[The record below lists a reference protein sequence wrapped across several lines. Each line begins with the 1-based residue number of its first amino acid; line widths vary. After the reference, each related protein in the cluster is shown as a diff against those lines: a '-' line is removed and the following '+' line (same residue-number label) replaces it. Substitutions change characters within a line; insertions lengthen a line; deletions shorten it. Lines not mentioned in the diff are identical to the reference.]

1 MSRTTLFVDVIVPLA
16 VPQKYTYRVPVE
28 LNDDVEI
35 GKRVLVQFGK
45 SKFYSAIVSKVH
57 DKAPVEYVAKY
68 IDSVIDDKPV
78 VLEKQLTLWDWMSYY
93 YMCGPGEVMNAAL
106 PSALKLSSVANIQ
119 LNPEFNFEES
129 DHSQF
134 SDKEHLII
142 EALHHNDTLSFE
154 DVSKILKIKSI
165 HKTVNDLIKKGA
177 IVVYEEVKDKYKPK
191 LLSFV
196 RLNAEYK
203 SETKLK
209 ELLDKLEAKAFKQA
223 EALLLFLHLAKTD
236 KRDPDL
242 RPSDGQDDGS
252 LRNGNAD
259 QDDSNLQ
266 KSSLIKNTIG
276 PDFSPGTEKT
286 PTDKQ
291 TEQSEGPWIAKNEIT
306 KKCDAAAIN
315 ALVKKGIFTEEKFEI
330 GRLQFATKGSKKKDL
345 TKVQA
350 AAHAEIKKSFE
361 KHSVNLLHG
370 VTGSGKTEI
379 YAKLIEETISQ
390 GKQVL
395 FLLPEIA
402 LTTQL
407 ITRMRTYFGDKVGV
421 YHSKFSEN
429 ERVEIWNNVLNNTG
443 ENTYSIVM
451 GARSALFLPYAN
463 LGLII
468 IDEEH
473 DYSYKQHDPAPR
485 YHARDA
491 AIYLSTLHSAK
502 VLLGSATPSLESYHN
517 AQTGKYGLI
526 ELNKRFTD
534 GAENV
539 MEICDIKQSV
549 ASSASATDYENL
561 AASATNSPD
570 PEALEGT
577 GTLSSSGASHVERSR
592 DIIRKSILTHPLHEA
607 IKTALKKKEQIILF
621 QNRRGFAPYTEC
633 SSCGWI
639 PHCTQCDVSLIYHK
653 HSNKLTCHYCGY
665 TIPPPNACAACG
677 HNDLRY
683 KGMGTEKIE
692 EEIEILF
699 PEAKIARMDLDTT
712 RSKYAYKQII
722 DDFEE
727 QNIDILIGT
736 QMVTKGLDFDH
747 VSVVGVLNA
756 DSLFS
761 FPDFRSHE
769 RGFQLITQVSGR
781 AGRKHKA
788 GKVFIQTL
796 QPTHPLL
803 QFVMNNDLKLFYST
817 QLSERK
823 EYHYPPFS
831 RLIELNVVS
840 KDVNLVNNMSDEL
853 AKRLKGTFGKDL
865 LGPQFP
871 LVSKIKNNYY
881 KRIILKIDKSLGP
894 QNVRHILNTEI
905 NNLHQNYR
913 DESFKVQIDV
923 DPY

>member
-1 MSRTTLFVDVIVPLA
+1 
-16 VPQKYTYRVPVE
+16 
-28 LNDDVEI
+28 
-35 GKRVLVQFGK
+35 
-45 SKFYSAIVSKVH
+45 
-57 DKAPVEYVAKY
+57 
-68 IDSVIDDKPV
+68 VIDEKPI
-78 VLEKQLTLWDWMSYY
+78 VLEKQLQLWDWISYY

-119 LNPEFNFEES
+119 LNPNFNFEES

-142 EALHHNDTLSFE
+142 DALHHNATMSFE
-154 DVSKILKIKSI
+154 DVTKILKIKSI
-165 HKTVNDLIKKGA
+165 HKIVSGLIKKGA
-177 IVVYEEVKDKYKPK
+177 IEVYEEVKDKYKPK
-191 LLSFV
+191 LVSFV
-196 RLNAEYK
+196 KLNPEYK
-203 SETKLK
+203 DEFKLK
-209 ELLDKLEAKAFKQA
+209 ELLDKLEKKAFKQA
-223 EALLLFLHLAKTD
+223 EVLLLFLHLAKTN
-236 KRDPDL
+236 KRDPDK
-242 RPSDGQDDGS
+242 RPSDGQDDS
-252 LRNGNAD
+252 ASSNG
-259 QDDSNLQ
+259 DDGWVP
-266 KSSLIKNTIG
+266 KGEIA
-276 PDFSPGTEKT
+276 
-286 PTDKQ
+286 KQ
-291 TEQSEGPWIAKNEIT
+291 TDVS
-306 KKCDAAAIN
+306 AIN
-315 ALVKKGIFTEEKFEI
+315 SLVKKGIFEEEKFEV
-330 GRLQFATKGSKKKDL
+330 GRLQFNSAATKKKSL
-345 TKVQA
+345 TKVQTTA
-350 AAHAEIKKSFE
+350 YNEVKNSFE
-361 KHSVNLLHG
+361 KHSVSLLHG
-370 VTGSGKTEI
+370 VTGSGKTEL
-379 YAKLIEETISQ
+379 YAKLIEETIAD

-443 ENTYSIVM
+443 EKTYSIVM

-491 AIYLSTLHSAK
+491 AIYLSTLHNAK

-534 GAENV
+534 GAANEIQ
-539 MEICDIKQSV
+539 ICDIKQSQQ
-549 ASSASATDYENL
+549 
-561 AASATNSPD
+561 
-570 PEALEGT
+570 
-577 GTLSSSGASHVERSR
+577 SGAEGDPNCHVERSR
-592 DIIRKSILTHPLHEA
+592 DTTRKSILTHPLHEA
-607 IKTALKKKEQIILF
+607 IKTALKNKEQIILF

-633 SSCGWI
+633 SSCGWV
-639 PHCTQCDVSLIYHK
+639 PHCTQCDVALIYHK

-665 TIPPPNACAACG
+665 TIPPPSACAACG

-747 VSVVGVLNA
+747 VSVVGILNA

-781 AGRKHKA
+781 AGRKHKL

-803 QFVMNNDLKLFYST
+803 QYVLEDNLKLFYNN
-817 QLSERK
+817 QLNERK

-840 KDVNLVNNMSDEL
+840 KEVNLVNNMSEEL
-853 AKRLKGTFGKDL
+853 AKRLRGTFGKDL

-905 NNLHQNYR
+905 NNLHANYR
-913 DESFKVQIDV
+913 DENFRVQVDV

>member
-1 MSRTTLFVDVIVPLA
+1 MERTTLFVDVIVPLA

-28 LNDDVEI
+28 MNDEVEL

-45 SKFYSAIVSKVH
+45 SKFYSAIVAKVH
-57 DKAPVEYVAKY
+57 DKAPTDYVAKY
-68 IDSVIDDKPV
+68 IDSVIDDKPI
-78 VLEKQLTLWDWMSYY
+78 VLEKQLTFWDWMSYY

-129 DHSQF
+129 DHSLF

-142 EALHHNDTLSFE
+142 DALHHNDTLSFE

-165 HKTVNDLIKKGA
+165 HKTINDLIKKGA
-177 IVVYEEVKDKYKPK
+177 IEVYEEVKDKYKPK
-191 LLSFV
+191 LVSFV
-196 RLNAEYK
+196 KLNPEYK
-203 SETKLK
+203 NETKLK
-209 ELLDKLEAKAFKQA
+209 ELLDKLETKAFKQA
-223 EALLLFLHLAKTD
+223 ECLLSFLHIAKTTG
-236 KRDPDL
+236 DPDK
-242 RPSDGQDDGS
+242 RPSDGQDDNWVPKG
-252 LRNGNAD
+252 
-259 QDDSNLQ
+259 
-266 KSSLIKNTIG
+266 
-276 PDFSPGTEKT
+276 E
-286 PTDKQ
+286 
-291 TEQSEGPWIAKNEIT
+291 IA
-306 KKCDAAAIN
+306 KKCDVAAIN
-315 ALVKKGIFTEEKFEI
+315 ALVKKGVFSEEKFEI
-330 GRLQFATKGSKKKDL
+330 GRLQFTNSETHKKSL
-345 TKVQA
+345 TKVQTTA
-350 AAHAEIKKSFE
+350 YNEVKQSFE
-361 KHSVNLLHG
+361 EHSVSLLHG
-370 VTGSGKTEI
+370 VTGSGKTEL
-379 YAKLIEETISQ
+379 YAKLIEETIAD

-491 AIYLSTLHSAK
+491 AIYLSTLHNAK
-502 VLLGSATPSLESYHN
+502 VLLGSATPSLESYNN
-517 AQTGKYGLI
+517 AAKGKYGLI

-534 GAENV
+534 GAPNETV
-539 MEICDIKQSV
+539 ICDIKQSV
-549 ASSASATDYENL
+549 SSSASDTED
-561 AASATNSPD
+561 D
-570 PEALEGT
+570 
-577 GTLSSSGASHVERSR
+577 SHVERSR
-592 DIIRKSILTHPLHEA
+592 DITRNKSILTHPLHEA
-607 IKTALKKKEQIILF
+607 IKTALKNKEQIILF

-633 SSCGWI
+633 ASCGWI

-665 TIPPPNACAACG
+665 TIPPPSACAACG

-747 VSVVGVLNA
+747 VSVVGILNA

-769 RGFQLITQVSGR
+769 RGYQLITQVSGR
-781 AGRKHKA
+781 AGRKHKQ

-796 QPTHPLL
+796 QPTHPVI
-803 QFVMNNDLKLFYST
+803 QYVIQDDLKLFYNN
-817 QLSERK
+817 QLLERK
-823 EYHYPPFS
+823 QYHYPPYS
-831 RLIELNVVS
+831 RLIQLSVTA
-840 KDVNLVNNMSDEL
+840 KDVNLVNNMSEEL
-853 AKRLKGTFGKDL
+853 AKRLRGTFAKDL

-913 DESFKVQIDV
+913 EENFRVQIDV

>member
-1 MSRTTLFVDVIVPLA
+1 VSRTTLFVDVIVPLA
-16 VPQKYTYRVPVE
+16 VPNKYTYRVPVE
-28 LNDDVEI
+28 LNDEVKE
-35 GKRVLVQFGK
+35 GKRALVQFGK
-45 SKFYSAIVSKVH
+45 SKFYSAIIYSVH
-57 DKAPVEYVAKY
+57 EKAPTEYVAKY
-68 IDSVIDDKPV
+68 IDSVIDEEPV
-78 VLEKQLTLWDWMSYY
+78 VIAKQLQLWDWISYY

-106 PSALKLSSVANIQ
+106 PSALKLSSVSHIQ
-119 LNPEFNFEES
+119 LNPEYNLEET

-142 EALHHNDTLSFE
+142 DALHNTETLSFD
-154 DVSKILKIKSI
+154 DVAAILKIKSV
-165 HKTVNDLIKKGA
+165 HKIINALINKG
-177 IVVYEEVKDKYKPK
+177 VVLVYEEVKDKFKPK
-191 LLSFV
+191 LVNFV
-196 RLNAEYK
+196 KLNADYK
-203 SETKLK
+203 DEEKLK
-209 ELLDKLEAKAFKQA
+209 ELLDNLERKAFKQA
-223 EALLLFLHLAKTD
+223 EVMLAYLQIVKGSKD
-236 KRDPDL
+236 ADSRQHEGWVSKSDL
-242 RPSDGQDDGS
+242 GKKSD
-252 LRNGNAD
+252 N
-259 QDDSNLQ
+259 
-266 KSSLIKNTIG
+266 
-276 PDFSPGTEKT
+276 
-286 PTDKQ
+286 
-291 TEQSEGPWIAKNEIT
+291 
-306 KKCDAAAIN
+306 AAIA
-315 ALVKKGIFTEEKFEI
+315 ALVKKNVFTEEKFEV
-330 GRLQFATKGSKKKDL
+330 GRLQFESKGTHRKKLTKGQEK
-345 TKVQA
+345 
-350 AAHAEIKKSFE
+350 AHDEIVKSFE
-361 KHSVNLLHG
+361 KHTVSLLHG
-370 VTGSGKTEI
+370 VTGSGKTEL
-379 YAKLIEETISQ
+379 YAKLIEETITQ

-395 FLLPEIA
+395 YLLPEIA

-429 ERVEIWNNVLNNTG
+429 ERVEIWNHVLNDSG
-443 ENTYSIVM
+443 ENPYSIIM
-451 GARSALFLPYAN
+451 GARSALFLPYRN

-485 YHARDA
+485 YHARDT
-491 AIYLSTLHSAK
+491 AIYLATLHNAK

-534 GAENV
+534 NTANETV
-539 MEICDIKQSV
+539 ICDIKHFE
-549 ASSASATDYENL
+549 Y
-561 AASATNSPD
+561 
-570 PEALEGT
+570 
-577 GTLSSSGASHVERSR
+577 SHNN
-592 DIIRKSILTHPLHEA
+592 KSILTPPLNEA
-607 IKTALKKKEQIILF
+607 IKEALKNKEQVILF

-633 SSCGWI
+633 ASCGWV
-639 PHCTQCDVSLIYHK
+639 PHCTQCDVALIYHK

-665 TIPPPNACAACG
+665 TIPPPSTCVACG

-747 VSVVGVLNA
+747 VSVVGILNA

-781 AGRKHKA
+781 AGRKHKQ
-788 GKVFIQTL
+788 GKVYIQTM
-796 QPTHPLL
+796 QPAHPLL
-803 QFVMNNDLKLFYST
+803 QFVINDDLRLFYNN
-817 QLSERK
+817 QLQERK
-823 EYHYPPFS
+823 NYHYPPFS

-840 KDVNLVNNMSDEL
+840 KDVNLVNNMSEEL

-871 LVSKIKNNYY
+871 LISKIKNLYY

-894 QNVRHILNTEI
+894 QNVRHILNSEI
-905 NNLHQNYR
+905 NNLHAHYR
-913 DESFKVQIDV
+913 DENFKIQIDV

>member
-1 MSRTTLFVDVIVPLA
+1 MERTTLFVDVIVPLA

-28 LNDDVEI
+28 MNDEVEI

-57 DKAPVEYVAKY
+57 DKAPTDYVAKY
-68 IDSVIDDKPV
+68 IDSVIDDKPI
-78 VLEKQLTLWDWMSYY
+78 VLEKQLTFWDWMAYY

-142 EALHHNDTLSFE
+142 DALHHNDTLSFE

-177 IVVYEEVKDKYKPK
+177 ILVYEEVKDKYKPK
-191 LLSFV
+191 LVSFV
-196 RLNAEYK
+196 KLNEEYRD
-203 SETKLK
+203 ELKLK
-209 ELLDKLEAKAFKQA
+209 DLLDKLEKKAFKQA
-223 EALLLFLHLAKTD
+223 EAFLYFLHLEKSAK
-236 KRDPDL
+236 
-242 RPSDGQDDGS
+242 
-252 LRNGNAD
+252 
-259 QDDSNLQ
+259 
-266 KSSLIKNTIG
+266 
-276 PDFSPGTEKT
+276 GTEKWV
-286 PTDKQ
+286 PK
-291 TEQSEGPWIAKNEIT
+291 SEIV
-306 KKCDAAAIN
+306 KKSDNAAVS
-315 ALVKKGIFTEEKFEI
+315 ALVKKTIFEEQQFEV
-330 GRLQFATKGSKKKDL
+330 GRLQFSNSETHKKNL
-345 TKVQA
+345 TKEQKA
-350 AAHAEIKKSFE
+350 AYAEIKTAFE

-370 VTGSGKTEI
+370 VTGSGKTEL
-379 YAKLIEETISQ
+379 YAKLIEETIGNGQ
-390 GKQVL
+390 QVL

-407 ITRMRTYFGDKVGV
+407 ITRMRSYFGDKVGV

-491 AIYLSTLHSAK
+491 AIYLSTLHNAK
-502 VLLGSATPSLESYHN
+502 VLLGSATPSLETYQN
-517 AQTGKYGLI
+517 ASTGKYGLI

-534 GAENV
+534 GAANEMV
-539 MEICDIKQSV
+539 ICDIKQSV
-549 ASSASATDYENL
+549 ASTHTGEHTGSSATDDLEQ
-561 AASATNSPD
+561 PV
-570 PEALEGT
+570 PELVEGT
-577 GTLSSSGASHVERSR
+577 Y
-592 DIIRKSILTHPLHEA
+592 IRNKSILTHPLHEA
-607 IKTALKKKEQIILF
+607 IKTALKNKEQIILF

-633 SSCGWI
+633 ASCGWI

-665 TIPPPNACAACG
+665 TIPPPSACAACG

-747 VSVVGVLNA
+747 VSVVGILNA

-769 RGFQLITQVSGR
+769 RGYQLITQVSGR
-781 AGRKHKA
+781 AGRKHKQ

-796 QPTHPLL
+796 QPQHPVI
-803 QFVMNNDLKLFYST
+803 QYVINDDLKLFYNN
-817 QLSERK
+817 QLQERK
-823 EYHYPPFS
+823 QYHYPPYS
-831 RLIELNVVS
+831 RLIQLSVVA
-840 KDVNLVNNMSDEL
+840 KDVNLVNNMSEEL
-853 AKRLKGTFGKDL
+853 AKRLRGTFAKDL

-894 QNVRHILNTEI
+894 QNVRHLLKTEI

-913 DESFKVQIDV
+913 DENFRVQIDV

>member
-16 VPQKYTYRVPVE
+16 VPNKYTYRVPVE
-28 LNDDVEI
+28 MNDEVEV

-45 SKFYSAIVSKVH
+45 SKFYSAIVYKVH
-57 DKAPVEYVAKY
+57 DKAPTDYVAKY
-68 IDSVIDDKPV
+68 IDSVIDEKPI
-78 VLEKQLTLWDWMSYY
+78 VLEKQLKLWDWISYY

-119 LNPEFNFEES
+119 LNPGYNFEES

-142 EALHHNDTLSFE
+142 DALHHNETLSFE

-165 HKTVNDLIKKGA
+165 HKIINGLINKGA
-177 IVVYEEVKDKYKPK
+177 IVVYEEVKDKFKPK
-191 LLSFV
+191 LVSFV
-196 RLNAEYK
+196 KLNSEYK
-203 SETKLK
+203 DETKLK
-209 ELLDKLEAKAFKQA
+209 ELLDKLEKKAFKQA
-223 EALLLFLHLAKTD
+223 EVLLLFLHLAKTNKTD
-236 KRDPDL
+236 S
-242 RPSDGQDDGS
+242 SD
-252 LRNGNAD
+252 R
-259 QDDSNLQ
+259 QDDSN
-266 KSSLIKNTIG
+266 K
-276 PDFSPGTEKT
+276 E
-286 PTDKQ
+286 
-291 TEQSEGPWIAKNEIT
+291 EGWVQKNEIT
-306 KKCDAAAIN
+306 KKCDTAAIN
-315 ALVKKGIFTEEKFEI
+315 ALIKKGVFEEEKFET
-330 GRLQFATKGSKKKDL
+330 GRLNFQNTGSHKKIL
-345 TKVQA
+345 TKIQKSA
-350 AAHAEIKKSFE
+350 YDEIKKSFE
-361 KHSVNLLHG
+361 KHSVSVLHG

-379 YAKLIEETISQ
+379 YAKLIEETISE

-407 ITRMRTYFGDKVGV
+407 ITRMRFYFGDKVGV

-429 ERVEIWNNVLNNTG
+429 ERVEIWNNVLNEGKNA
-443 ENTYSIVM
+443 YSVVM

-491 AIYLSTLHSAK
+491 AIYLSTLHNAK

-534 GAENV
+534 TAPNET
-539 MEICDIKQSV
+539 EICDIKKYEYALPSTAWASSV
-549 ASSASATDYENL
+549 A
-561 AASATNSPD
+561 
-570 PEALEGT
+570 EGI
-577 GTLSSSGASHVERSR
+577 HPVVEPVETTSMRPR
-592 DIIRKSILTHPLHEA
+592 SILTHPLHEA
-607 IKTALKKKEQIILF
+607 IKTALKNKEQVILF

-633 SSCGWI
+633 SSCGWV
-639 PHCTQCDVSLIYHK
+639 PHCTQCDVALIYHK

-665 TIPPPNACAACG
+665 TVPPPSSCAACG

-683 KGMGTEKIE
+683 KGLGTEKIE

-699 PEAKIARMDLDTT
+699 PDAKITRMDLDTT

-747 VSVVGVLNA
+747 VSVVGILNA

-769 RGFQLITQVSGR
+769 RGYQLITQVSGR
-781 AGRKHKA
+781 AGRKHKR

-796 QPTHPLL
+796 QPAHPLL
-803 QFVMNNDLKLFYST
+803 QFVINGDMKLFYNT
-817 QLSERK
+817 QLNERK

-840 KDVNLVNNMSDEL
+840 KDVNLVNNMSEEL

-894 QNVRHILNTEI
+894 QNVRHLLNTEV
-905 NNLHQNYR
+905 NNLHQSFR
-913 DESFKVQIDV
+913 DEAFRIQIDV

>member
-1 MSRTTLFVDVIVPLA
+1 MERTTLFVDVIVPLA

-28 LNDDVEI
+28 LNDEVDL

-57 DKAPVEYVAKY
+57 DKAPTEYVAKY
-68 IDSVIDDKPV
+68 IDSVIDDKPI
-78 VLEKQLTLWDWMSYY
+78 VLEKQLTFWDWMSYY

-129 DHSQF
+129 DHSAF

-142 EALHHNDTLSFE
+142 DALHHNDTLSFE

-196 RLNAEYK
+196 KLNAEYK
-203 SETKLK
+203 NETKLK
-209 ELLDKLEAKAFKQA
+209 ELLDKLETKAFKQA
-223 EALLLFLHLAKTD
+223 EALLLFLHLAKTN
-236 KRDPDL
+236 KRDPDKG
-242 RPSDGQDDGS
+242 PSD
-252 LRNGNAD
+252 R
-259 QDDSNLQ
+259 QDDSA
-266 KSSLIKNTIG
+266 SSNSDNWVPKG
-276 PDFSPGTEKT
+276 
-286 PTDKQ
+286 
-291 TEQSEGPWIAKNEIT
+291 EIT

-315 ALVKKGIFTEEKFEI
+315 SLVKKGIFTEEKFEI
-330 GRLQFATKGSKKKDL
+330 GRLQFTNSETHKKNL
-345 TKVQA
+345 TKEQKVA
-350 AAHAEIKKSFE
+350 YTEIKTAFE

-379 YAKLIEETISQ
+379 YAKLIEETITNGQ
-390 GKQVL
+390 QVL

-491 AIYLSTLHSAK
+491 AIYLSTLHNAK
-502 VLLGSATPSLESYHN
+502 VLLGSATPSLETYQN
-517 AQTGKYGLI
+517 ASTGKYGLI

-534 GAENV
+534 GAANETV
-539 MEICDIKQSV
+539 ICDIKQSEHGV
-549 ASSASATDYENL
+549 TSATLSHQDEN
-561 AASATNSPD
+561 ATEKDRWLS
-570 PEALEGT
+570 EAET
-577 GTLSSSGASHVERSR
+577 TSMSSVPERSR
-592 DIIRKSILTHPLHEA
+592 RHSILTHPLHEA
-607 IKTALKKKEQIILF
+607 IKTALKNKEQIILF

-633 SSCGWI
+633 ASCGWI

-665 TIPPPNACAACG
+665 TIPPPSACAACG

-747 VSVVGVLNA
+747 VSVVGILNA

-769 RGFQLITQVSGR
+769 RGYQLITQVSGR
-781 AGRKHKA
+781 AGRKHKQ

-796 QPTHPLL
+796 QPQHPVI
-803 QFVMNNDLKLFYST
+803 QYVINDDLKLFYNN
-817 QLSERK
+817 QLQERK
-823 EYHYPPFS
+823 QYHYPPYS
-831 RLIELNVVS
+831 RLIQLSVVA
-840 KDVNLVNNMSDEL
+840 KDVNLVNNMSEEL
-853 AKRLKGTFGKDL
+853 AKRLRGTFGKDL

-913 DESFKVQIDV
+913 DENFRVQVDV

>member
-28 LNDDVEI
+28 LNDDVEV

-45 SKFYSAIVSKVH
+45 SKFYSAIVYKIH
-57 DKAPVEYVAKY
+57 DKAPTDYVAKY
-68 IDSVIDDKPV
+68 IDSVIDEKPI
-78 VLEKQLTLWDWMSYY
+78 VLKKQLQLWDWVAYY

-129 DHSQF
+129 EHSQF

-142 EALHHNDTLSFE
+142 DALHHNDTLSFD

-165 HKTVNDLIKKGA
+165 HKTVSDLIKKGA

-196 RLNAEYK
+196 KLNEEYNND
-203 SETKLK
+203 EKLK
-209 ELLDKLEAKAFKQA
+209 ELLDKLEKKAFKQA
-223 EALLLFLHLAKTD
+223 EVLLLFLHLAKTN
-236 KRDPDL
+236 KRDPDA
-242 RPSDGQDDGS
+242 RPSDGQDDKGAIKGHS
-252 LRNGNAD
+252 LENSKVSEGG
-259 QDDSNLQ
+259 QDDTWVS
-266 KSSLIKNTIG
+266 
-276 PDFSPGTEKT
+276 
-286 PTDKQ
+286 
-291 TEQSEGPWIAKNEIT
+291 KNEIT
-306 KKCDAAAIN
+306 KKCDGAAI
-315 ALVKKGIFTEEKFEI
+315 APLVKKGILKEEKFEV
-330 GRLQFATKGSKKKDL
+330 GRLQFQNSSSHKKAL
-345 TKVQA
+345 TKIQQGA
-350 AAHAEIKKSFE
+350 YAEIKTAFE

-379 YAKLIEETISQ
+379 YAKLIEETIAE

-395 FLLPEIA
+395 YLLPEIA

-407 ITRMRTYFGDKVGV
+407 ITRMRSYFGDKAGV

-429 ERVEIWNNVLNNTG
+429 ERVEIWNNVLNNSKKH
-443 ENTYSIVM
+443 TYSIVM
-451 GARSALFLPYAN
+451 GARSALFLPYRN

-485 YHARDA
+485 YHARDT
-491 AIYLSTLHSAK
+491 AIYLSTLHNCK

-517 AQTGKYGLI
+517 ATTGKYGLI

-534 GAENV
+534 GAPNEMV
-539 MEICDIKQSV
+539 ICDIKQSEHNV
-549 ASSASATDYENL
+549 TSTPLSHQGEEME
-561 AASATNSPD
+561 SPV
-570 PEALEGT
+570 PEQHNPVPEQHNPV
-577 GTLSSSGASHVERSR
+577 SERSR
-592 DIIRKSILTHPLHEA
+592 RHSLLTHPLHEA
-607 IKTALKKKEQIILF
+607 IKTALKNKEQIILF

-633 SSCGWI
+633 SSCGWV
-639 PHCTQCDVSLIYHK
+639 PHCTQCDVALIYHK

-665 TIPPPNACAACG
+665 TIPPPSACAACG

-683 KGMGTEKIE
+683 KGLGTEKIE

-747 VSVVGVLNA
+747 VSVVGILNA

-769 RGFQLITQVSGR
+769 RGYQLITQVSGR
-781 AGRKHKA
+781 AGRKHKK

-803 QFVMNNDLKLFYST
+803 QFVMNDDLKLFYNT
-817 QLSERK
+817 QLNERK
-823 EYHYPPFS
+823 EYHYPPYS

-840 KDVNLVNNMSDEL
+840 KDVNLINNMSEEL

-894 QNVRHILNTEI
+894 QNVRHLLNQEI
-905 NNLHQNYR
+905 NNLHQNFR
-913 DESFKVQIDV
+913 EENFKIQIDV

>member
-1 MSRTTLFVDVIVPLA
+1 MERTTLFVDVIVPLA

-28 LNDDVEI
+28 MNDEVEL

-45 SKFYSAIVSKVH
+45 SKFYSAIVAKVH
-57 DKAPVEYVAKY
+57 DKAPTDYVAKY
-68 IDSVIDDKPV
+68 IDSVIDDKPI
-78 VLEKQLTLWDWMSYY
+78 VLEKQLTFWDWMSYY

-119 LNPEFNFEES
+119 LNPEFNFEEI

-142 EALHHNDTLSFE
+142 DALHHNDTLSFE

-165 HKTVNDLIKKGA
+165 HKTINDLIKKGA
-177 IVVYEEVKDKYKPK
+177 IEVYEEVKDKYKPK
-191 LLSFV
+191 LVSFV
-196 RLNAEYK
+196 KLNTEYK
-203 SETKLK
+203 NETKLK
-209 ELLDKLEAKAFKQA
+209 ELLDKLETKAFKQA
-223 EALLLFLHLAKTD
+223 EALLLFLHLAKTN
-236 KRDPDL
+236 KRDPDKGS
-242 RPSDGQDDGS
+242 SD
-252 LRNGNAD
+252 R
-259 QDDSNLQ
+259 QDDSA
-266 KSSLIKNTIG
+266 SSKGHLT
-276 PDFSPGTEKT
+276 PDFSPGTDT
-286 PTDKQ
+286 APTTKR
-291 TEQSEGPWIAKNEIT
+291 TEHSEGPWIPKNELT
-306 KKCDAAAIN
+306 KKCDLAAIN
-315 ALVKKGIFTEEKFEI
+315 ALVKKGIFEEEKFEI
-330 GRLQFATKGSKKKDL
+330 GRLQFTNSETHKKSL
-345 TKVQA
+345 TKVQTTA
-350 AAHAEIKKSFE
+350 YNEVKQSFE
-361 KHSVNLLHG
+361 KHSVSLLHG
-370 VTGSGKTEI
+370 VTGSGKTEL
-379 YAKLIEETISQ
+379 YAKLIEETIAD

-491 AIYLSTLHSAK
+491 AIYLSTLHNAK
-502 VLLGSATPSLESYHN
+502 VLLGSATPSLESYNN
-517 AQTGKYGLI
+517 AATGKYGLI

-534 GAENV
+534 GAANEMV
-539 MEICDIKQSV
+539 ICDIKKYEQSV
-549 ASSASATDYENL
+549 PSTH
-561 AASATNSPD
+561 
-570 PEALEGT
+570 T
-577 GTLSSSGASHVERSR
+577 GEHTGSSGTEDPGAQEYPVPSTRTGEHTGSSGTEDDGQVERSR
-592 DIIRKSILTHPLHEA
+592 DFTRNKSILTHPLHEA
-607 IKTALKKKEQIILF
+607 IKTALKNKEQIILF

-633 SSCGWI
+633 ASCGWI

-665 TIPPPNACAACG
+665 TIPPPSACAACG

-747 VSVVGVLNA
+747 VSVVGILNA

-769 RGFQLITQVSGR
+769 RGYQLITQVSGR
-781 AGRKHKA
+781 AGRKHKQ

-796 QPTHPLL
+796 QPTHPVI
-803 QFVMNNDLKLFYST
+803 QYVIQDDLKLFYNN
-817 QLSERK
+817 QLLERK
-823 EYHYPPFS
+823 QYHYPPYS
-831 RLIELNVVS
+831 RLIQLSVTA
-840 KDVNLVNNMSDEL
+840 KDVNLVNNMSEEL
-853 AKRLKGTFGKDL
+853 AKRLRGTFGKDL

-894 QNVRHILNTEI
+894 QNVRHILTSEI
-905 NNLHQNYR
+905 NNLHQNFR
-913 DESFKVQIDV
+913 DENFRVQIDV

>member
-16 VPQKYTYRVPVE
+16 VPNKYTYRVPVE
-28 LNDDVEI
+28 MNDEVEI

-45 SKFYSAIVSKVH
+45 SKFYSAIVYKVH
-57 DKAPVEYVAKY
+57 DKAPADYVAKY
-68 IDSVIDDKPV
+68 IDSVIDEKPI
-78 VLEKQLTLWDWMSYY
+78 VLQKQLGLWDWIAYY

-142 EALHHNDTLSFE
+142 DALHHNDTLSFD
-154 DVSKILKIKSI
+154 DVAKLLKIKSI

-177 IVVYEEVKDKYKPK
+177 IVVYEEVKDKFKPK
-191 LLSFV
+191 LVSFV
-196 RLNAEYK
+196 KLDVEYK
-203 SETKLK
+203 DELKMK
-209 ELLDKLEAKAFKQA
+209 ELLDKLEKKAFKQA
-223 EALLLFLHLAKTD
+223 EALLYFLHLE
-236 KRDPDL
+236 RQNNN
-242 RPSDGQDDGS
+242 DG
-252 LRNGNAD
+252 
-259 QDDSNLQ
+259 
-266 KSSLIKNTIG
+266 
-276 PDFSPGTEKT
+276 
-286 PTDKQ
+286 
-291 TEQSEGPWIAKNEIT
+291 WIPKNELIRQ
-306 KKCDAAAIN
+306 CDNSAIG
-315 ALVKKGIFTEEKFEI
+315 ALVKKNVFSEEKFEV
-330 GRLQFATKGSKKKDL
+330 GRLNFETKSSQKKVL
-345 TKVQA
+345 TRIQQT
-350 AAHAEIKKSFE
+350 AHDEIKKSFE
-361 KHSVNLLHG
+361 KHSVSVLYG

-379 YAKLIEETISQ
+379 YAKLIEETISE

-429 ERVEIWNNVLNNTG
+429 ERVEIWNNVLNEGKNA
-443 ENTYSIVM
+443 YSIVM

-491 AIYLSTLHSAK
+491 AIYLSTLHNAK

-517 AQTGKYGLI
+517 AQTGKYGLV

-534 GAENV
+534 TAPNET
-539 MEICDIKQSV
+539 EICDIKKSV
-549 ASSASATDYENL
+549 PSTHTSGHTGGSGTAETIE
-561 AASATNSPD
+561 TQE
-570 PEALEGT
+570 PE
-577 GTLSSSGASHVERSR
+577 TLRPRS
-592 DIIRKSILTHPLHEA
+592 SILTHPLNEA
-607 IKTALKKKEQIILF
+607 IKAALKRKEQIILF

-633 SSCGWI
+633 ASCGWV
-639 PHCTQCDVSLIYHK
+639 PHCTQCDVALIYHK

-665 TIPPPNACAACG
+665 TVPPPSSCAACG

-683 KGMGTEKIE
+683 KGLGTEKIE

-747 VSVVGVLNA
+747 VSVVGILNA

-769 RGFQLITQVSGR
+769 RGYQLITQVSGR
-781 AGRKHKA
+781 AGRKHKK

-796 QPTHPLL
+796 QPEHPLL
-803 QFVMNNDLKLFYST
+803 QFVINGDMKLFYST
-817 QLSERK
+817 QLNERK

-840 KDVNLVNNMSDEL
+840 KDVNLVNNMSEEL

-894 QNVRHILNTEI
+894 QNVRHLLNTEI
-905 NNLHQNYR
+905 NNLHANYR
-913 DESFKVQIDV
+913 DEAFKIQIDV

>member
-1 MSRTTLFVDVIVPLA
+1 MERTTLFVDVIVPLA

-28 LNDDVEI
+28 LNDEVAD

-57 DKAPVEYVAKY
+57 EKAPTDYVAKY
-68 IDSVIDDKPV
+68 IDSVIDDKPI
-78 VLEKQLTLWDWMSYY
+78 VLEKQLTFWDWMAYY

-119 LNPEFNFEES
+119 LNSGFNFEES

-165 HKTVNDLIKKGA
+165 HKIINGLINKGA
-177 IVVYEEVKDKYKPK
+177 ISVYEEVKDKYKPK
-191 LLSFV
+191 LAGFLKMNPDYANNEV
-196 RLNAEYK
+196 
-203 SETKLK
+203 KLK
-209 ELLDKLEAKAFKQA
+209 ELLDKLEKKAFKQA
-223 EALLLFLHLAKTD
+223 EVLLYFLHLEKSI
-236 KRDPDL
+236 KGPDL
-242 RPSDGQDDGS
+242 WVP
-252 LRNGNAD
+252 
-259 QDDSNLQ
+259 
-266 KSSLIKNTIG
+266 KS
-276 PDFSPGTEKT
+276 
-286 PTDKQ
+286 
-291 TEQSEGPWIAKNEIT
+291 EIS
-306 KKCDAAAIN
+306 KKCDSAAIT
-315 ALVKKGIFTEEKFEI
+315 ALVKKGIFEEQQFEI
-330 GRLQFATKGSKKKDL
+330 GRLQFANSETHKKNL
-345 TKVQA
+345 TKEQKA
-350 AAHAEIKKSFE
+350 AYAEIKKAFE

-370 VTGSGKTEI
+370 VTGSGKTEL
-379 YAKLIEETISQ
+379 YAKLIEETIALGQ
-390 GKQVL
+390 QVL

-407 ITRMRTYFGDKVGV
+407 ITRMRSYFGDKVGV

-491 AIYLSTLHSAK
+491 AIYLSTLHNAK
-502 VLLGSATPSLESYHN
+502 VLLGSATPSMETYHN
-517 AQTGKYGLI
+517 ATTGKYGLI

-534 GAENV
+534 GAANEMV
-539 MEICDIKQSV
+539 ICDIKQSEHGV
-549 ASSASATDYENL
+549 TSATL
-561 AASATNSPD
+561 SHQ
-570 PEALEGT
+570 EGNAEEKDRW
-577 GTLSSSGASHVERSR
+577 LSGAETTSTSPVPEQHNSVPEQHNSVPERSR
-592 DIIRKSILTHPLHEA
+592 RHSILTHPLHEA
-607 IKTALKKKEQIILF
+607 IKTALKNKEQIILF

-633 SSCGWI
+633 ASCGWI

-665 TIPPPNACAACG
+665 TIPPPSACAACG

-747 VSVVGVLNA
+747 VSVVGILNA

-769 RGFQLITQVSGR
+769 RGYQLITQVSGR
-781 AGRKHKA
+781 AGRKHKQ

-796 QPTHPLL
+796 QPQHPVI
-803 QFVMNNDLKLFYST
+803 QYVIQDDLKLFYNN
-817 QLSERK
+817 QLLERK
-823 EYHYPPFS
+823 QYHYPPYS
-831 RLIELNVVS
+831 RLIQLSIVA
-840 KDVNLVNNMSDEL
+840 KDVNLVNNMSEEL
-853 AKRLKGTFGKDL
+853 AKRLRGTFGKDL

-905 NNLHQNYR
+905 NNLHSNYR
-913 DESFKVQIDV
+913 DETFKVQVDV

>member
-45 SKFYSAIVSKVH
+45 SKFYSAIVANVH
-57 DKAPVEYVAKY
+57 DKAPTDYVAKY
-68 IDSVIDDKPV
+68 IDSVIDEKPI
-78 VLEKQLTLWDWMSYY
+78 VLEKQLKFWDWMAYY

-129 DHSQF
+129 EHSLF
-134 SDKEHLII
+134 SNKEHLII
-142 EALHHNDTLSFE
+142 DALHHNDTLSFD

-165 HKTVNDLIKKGA
+165 HKIVNGLITKGA
-177 IVVYEEVKDKYKPK
+177 ILVYEEVKDKYKPK

-196 RLNAEYK
+196 KLNEEYK
-203 SETKLK
+203 NEVKLK
-209 ELLDKLEAKAFKQA
+209 ALLDKLESKAFKQA
-223 EALLLFLHLAKTD
+223 EVLLCFLHLAKSTT
-236 KRDPDL
+236 RDLDE
-242 RPSDGQDDGS
+242 RPSGGQDDS
-252 LRNGNAD
+252 AH
-259 QDDSNLQ
+259 
-266 KSSLIKNTIG
+266 IG
-276 PDFSPGTEKT
+276 K
-286 PTDKQ
+286 
-291 TEQSEGPWIAKNEIT
+291 WVAKNEIA
-306 KKCDAAAIN
+306 KKCDNAAIT
-315 ALVKKGIFTEEKFEI
+315 ALVKKEIFTEEKFEV
-330 GRLQFATKGSKKKDL
+330 GRLQFQNSASHKKAL
-345 TKVQA
+345 TKVQQA
-350 AAHAEIKKSFE
+350 AYNEIKTSFE
-361 KHSVNLLHG
+361 KHSVNLLYG

-379 YAKLIEETISQ
+379 YAKLIEETIAE

-395 FLLPEIA
+395 YLLPEIA

-407 ITRMRTYFGDKVGV
+407 ITRMRTYFGDKAGV

-429 ERVEIWNNVLNNTG
+429 ERVEIWNNVLNNS
-443 ENTYSIVM
+443 EKHTYSIVM
-451 GARSALFLPYAN
+451 GARSALFLPYRN

-491 AIYLSTLHSAK
+491 AIYLSTLHNCK
-502 VLLGSATPSLESYHN
+502 VLLGSATPSLESYQN
-517 AQTGKYGLI
+517 AITGKYGLI
-526 ELNKRFTD
+526 ELSKRFTD
-534 GAENV
+534 GAPNETL
-539 MEICDIKQSV
+539 ICDIKQSV
-549 ASSASATDYENL
+549 PSVSSTGSATEDPGAQEYPVVEPVETTSMSSA
-561 AASATNSPD
+561 
-570 PEALEGT
+570 
-577 GTLSSSGASHVERSR
+577 HERSR
-592 DIIRKSILTHPLHEA
+592 RNSLLTHPLHEA
-607 IKTALKKKEQIILF
+607 IKTALKNKEQIILF

-633 SSCGWI
+633 SSCGWV
-639 PHCTQCDVSLIYHK
+639 PHCTQCDVALIYHK

-665 TIPPPNACAACG
+665 TIPPPSACAACG
-677 HNDLRY
+677 QNDLRY
-683 KGMGTEKIE
+683 KGLGTEKIE

-747 VSVVGVLNA
+747 VTVVGILNA

-769 RGFQLITQVSGR
+769 RGYQLITQVSGR
-781 AGRKHKA
+781 AGRKHKK

-803 QFVMNNDLKLFYST
+803 QFVMNDDLKLFYNT
-817 QLSERK
+817 QLNERK
-823 EYHYPPFS
+823 EYHYPPYS

-840 KDVNLVNNMSDEL
+840 KDVNLVNNMSEEL

-905 NNLHQNYR
+905 NNLHQNFR
-913 DESFKVQIDV
+913 DENFKIQIDV

>member
-28 LNDDVEI
+28 LNDDVEV

-45 SKFYSAIVSKVH
+45 SKFYSAIVAKVH
-57 DKAPVEYVAKY
+57 DKAPVDYVAKY
-68 IDSVIDDKPV
+68 IDSVIDEKPI
-78 VLEKQLTLWDWMSYY
+78 VLEKQLQLWDWISYY

-119 LNPEFNFEES
+119 LNREYNFEES
-129 DHSQF
+129 DHSSF

-142 EALHHNDTLSFE
+142 DALHHNDTLSFD
-154 DVSKILKIKSI
+154 DVTKILKIKSI
-165 HKTVNDLIKKGA
+165 HKIVNGLINKGA
-177 IVVYEEVKDKYKPK
+177 ILVYEEVKDKYKPK
-191 LLSFV
+191 LVSFV
-196 RLNAEYK
+196 KLNLEYK
-203 SETKLK
+203 DENKLK
-209 ELLDKLEAKAFKQA
+209 ELLDKLEKKAFKQA
-223 EALLLFLHLAKTD
+223 EALLSFLHIAKTTG
-236 KRDPDL
+236 DPDL
-242 RPSDGQDDGS
+242 RPSDGQDDS
-252 LRNGNAD
+252 TFHSSSN
-259 QDDSNLQ
+259 QEDSVAA
-266 KSSLIKNTIG
+266 
-276 PDFSPGTEKT
+276 DFSPGTNETSQVKR
-286 PTDKQ
+286 P
-291 TEQSEGPWIAKNEIT
+291 EQGEGRWIQKNELT
-306 KKCDAAAIN
+306 KKCDVSAIN
-315 ALVKKGIFTEEKFEI
+315 SLVKKKVFEEEKFEV
-330 GRLQFATKGSKKKDL
+330 GRLQFENRSAHRKNL
-345 TKVQA
+345 TKAQDVSLK
-350 AAHAEIKKSFE
+350 EIKAHFE
-361 KHSVNLLHG
+361 KNQVNLLHG
-370 VTGSGKTEI
+370 VTGSGKTEL
-379 YAKLIEETISQ
+379 YAKLIEETINE

-429 ERVEIWNNVLNNTG
+429 ERVEIWNNVLNNSG
-443 ENTYSIVM
+443 EHTYGIVM

-485 YHARDA
+485 YHARDT
-491 AIYLSTLHSAK
+491 AIYLSTLHNCK
-502 VLLGSATPSLESYHN
+502 VLLGSATPSLESYQN

-534 GAENV
+534 GAENEMV
-539 MEICDIKQSV
+539 VCDIKAFEKSHPV
-549 ASSASATDYENL
+549 AS
-561 AASATNSPD
+561 AALSQGNSD
-570 PEALEGT
+570 SE
-577 GTLSSSGASHVERSR
+577 SSNSVPERSR
-592 DIIRKSILTHPLHEA
+592 RAGASILTPPLHEA
-607 IKTALKKKEQIILF
+607 IKAALKNKEQIILF

-633 SSCGWI
+633 ASCGWV
-639 PHCTQCDVSLIYHK
+639 PHCTQCDVALIYHK

-665 TIPPPNACAACG
+665 TIAPPSSCAACG

-747 VSVVGVLNA
+747 VSVVGILNA

-781 AGRKHKA
+781 AGRKHKL

-796 QPTHPLL
+796 QPAHPVI
-803 QFVMNNDLKLFYST
+803 QYVMQNDLKLFYNN
-817 QLSERK
+817 QLLERK
-823 EYHYPPFS
+823 NYHYPPYS
-831 RLIELNVVS
+831 RLIQLSIVAR
-840 KDVNLVNNMSDEL
+840 DVNVVNNMSDEL
-853 AKRLKGTFGKDL
+853 AKRLKPIF
-865 LGPQFP
+865 
-871 LVSKIKNNYY
+871 S
-881 KRIILKIDKSLGP
+881 
-894 QNVRHILNTEI
+894 
-905 NNLHQNYR
+905 
-913 DESFKVQIDV
+913 
-923 DPY
+923 

>member
-1 MSRTTLFVDVIVPLA
+1 MERTTLFVDVIVPLA

-28 LNDDVEI
+28 LNDEVDL

-57 DKAPVEYVAKY
+57 DKAPTEYVAKY
-68 IDSVIDDKPV
+68 IDSVIDDKPI
-78 VLEKQLTLWDWMSYY
+78 VLEKQLTFWDWMAYY

-119 LNPEFNFEES
+119 LNPDFNFEES
-129 DHSQF
+129 DHSLF
-134 SDKEHLII
+134 SEKEHLII
-142 EALHHNDTLSFE
+142 DALHHNDTLSFE

-177 IVVYEEVKDKYKPK
+177 ILVYEEVKDKYKPK

-196 RLNAEYK
+196 KLNTEYK
-203 SETKLK
+203 NETKLK
-209 ELLDKLEAKAFKQA
+209 ELLDKLETKAFKQA
-223 EALLLFLHLAKTD
+223 EALLLFLHLAKTN
-236 KRDPDL
+236 KRDPDKG
-242 RPSDGQDDGS
+242 PSD
-252 LRNGNAD
+252 R
-259 QDDSNLQ
+259 QDDSA
-266 KSSLIKNTIG
+266 SSNGDNWVPKG
-276 PDFSPGTEKT
+276 
-286 PTDKQ
+286 
-291 TEQSEGPWIAKNEIT
+291 EIT

-330 GRLQFATKGSKKKDL
+330 GRLQFTNSETHKKNL
-345 TKVQA
+345 TKEQKA
-350 AAHAEIKKSFE
+350 AYTEIKTAFE
-361 KHSVNLLHG
+361 KHSVSLLHG

-379 YAKLIEETISQ
+379 YAKLIEETIANGQ
-390 GKQVL
+390 QVL

-491 AIYLSTLHSAK
+491 AIYLSTLHNCK
-502 VLLGSATPSLESYHN
+502 VLLGSATPSLETYNN
-517 AQTGKYGLI
+517 AATGKYGLI

-534 GAENV
+534 GAANETV
-539 MEICDIKQSV
+539 ICDIKQSV
-549 ASSASATDYENL
+549 ASTSSATE
-561 AASATNSPD
+561 D
-570 PEALEGT
+570 PGAQEHPVSEQHNPVPELVEGT
-577 GTLSSSGASHVERSR
+577 YVKN
-592 DIIRKSILTHPLHEA
+592 KSILTHPLHEA
-607 IKTALKKKEQIILF
+607 IKTALKNKEQIILF

-665 TIPPPNACAACG
+665 TIPPPSACAACG

-699 PEAKIARMDLDTT
+699 PDAKIARMDLDTT

-747 VSVVGVLNA
+747 VSVVGILNA

-769 RGFQLITQVSGR
+769 RGYQLITQVSGR
-781 AGRKHKA
+781 AGRKHKQ

-796 QPTHPLL
+796 QPTHPVI
-803 QFVMNNDLKLFYST
+803 QYVINDDLKLFYNN
-817 QLSERK
+817 QLQERK
-823 EYHYPPFS
+823 QYHYPPYS
-831 RLIELNVVS
+831 RLIQLSVVA
-840 KDVNLVNNMSDEL
+840 KDVNLVNNMSEEL
-853 AKRLKGTFGKDL
+853 AKRLRGTFAKDL

-894 QNVRHILNTEI
+894 QNVRHILTSEI

-913 DESFKVQIDV
+913 DENFRVQIDV

>member
-28 LNDDVEI
+28 LNNDVEI

-45 SKFYSAIVSKVH
+45 SKFYSAIVYKVH
-57 DKAPVEYVAKY
+57 EKAPTEYVAKY
-68 IDSVIDDKPV
+68 IDSVIDEKPI
-78 VLEKQLTLWDWMSYY
+78 VLEKQLTFWDWISYY

-119 LNPEFNFEES
+119 LNPAFNFEES
-129 DHSQF
+129 DHSLF

-142 EALHHNDTLSFE
+142 DALHHNDTLSFE
-154 DVSKILKIKSI
+154 DVTKILKIKSI
-165 HKTVNDLIKKGA
+165 HKIVSGLIKKGA
-177 IVVYEEVKDKYKPK
+177 IEVYEEVKDKYKPK
-191 LLSFV
+191 LVSFV
-196 RLNAEYK
+196 KLNSEYRDEVK
-203 SETKLK
+203 MK
-209 ELLDKLEAKAFKQA
+209 ELLDRMEKKAFKQA
-223 EALLLFLHLAKTD
+223 EALLYFLHLE
-236 KRDPDL
+236 R
-242 RPSDGQDDGS
+242 Q
-252 LRNGNAD
+252 N
-259 QDDSNLQ
+259 
-266 KSSLIKNTIG
+266 
-276 PDFSPGTEKT
+276 
-286 PTDKQ
+286 
-291 TEQSEGPWIAKNEIT
+291 KNEEWIP
-306 KKCDAAAIN
+306 KNELIRQCDNSAIG
-315 ALVKKGIFTEEKFEI
+315 ALVKKNIFSEEKFEV
-330 GRLQFATKGSKKKDL
+330 GRLQFTNSEKHKKAL
-345 TKVQA
+345 TKAQLVSLK
-350 AAHAEIKKSFE
+350 EIKTHFE

-370 VTGSGKTEI
+370 VTGSGKTEL
-379 YAKLIEETISQ
+379 YAKLIEETIAE

-407 ITRMRTYFGDKVGV
+407 ITRMRSYFGDKVGV

-443 ENTYSIVM
+443 ENTYSVVM

-491 AIYLSTLHSAK
+491 AIYLSTLHNAK

-517 AQTGKYGLI
+517 ATTGKYGLI

-534 GAENV
+534 GAANE
-539 MEICDIKQSV
+539 MQICDIKQSEHSV
-549 ASSASATDYENL
+549 PEVLEGTENAGASSASAT
-561 AASATNSPD
+561 
-570 PEALEGT
+570 G
-577 GTLSSSGASHVERSR
+577 RR
-592 DIIRKSILTHPLHEA
+592 QSILTHPLHEA
-607 IKTALKKKEQIILF
+607 IKEALKRKEQIILF

-639 PHCTQCDVSLIYHK
+639 PHCTQCDVSLIYHR
-653 HSNKLTCHYCGY
+653 HSNNVTCPYSWY
-665 TIPPPNACAACG
+665 TLPLSTPCAACC
-677 HNDLRY
+677 H
-683 KGMGTEKIE
+683 TA
-692 EEIEILF
+692 
-699 PEAKIARMDLDTT
+699 PMDLDTT

-747 VSVVGVLNA
+747 VSVVGILNA

-781 AGRKHKA
+781 AGRKHKL

-796 QPTHPLL
+796 QPQHPVI
-803 QFVMNNDLKLFYST
+803 QYVMQNDLKIFYNN
-817 QLSERK
+817 QLQERK

-831 RLIELNVVS
+831 RLIQLSVTA
-840 KDVNLVNNMSDEL
+840 KDVNLVNNMSEEL
-853 AKRLKGTFGKDL
+853 AKRLRGTFGKDL

-871 LVSKIKNNYY
+871 IVSKIKNNYY

-913 DESFKVQIDV
+913 EENFRVQIDV

>member
-1 MSRTTLFVDVIVPLA
+1 MERTTLFVDVIVPLA

-28 LNDDVEI
+28 LNDEVMP

-57 DKAPVEYVAKY
+57 DKAPTEYVAKY
-68 IDSVIDDKPV
+68 IDSVIDDKPI
-78 VLEKQLTLWDWMSYY
+78 VLEKQLTFWDWMSYY

-142 EALHHNDTLSFE
+142 DALHHNDTLSFE

-165 HKTVNDLIKKGA
+165 HKTINDLIKKGA

-196 RLNAEYK
+196 KLNAEYRDQVK
-203 SETKLK
+203 MK
-209 ELLDKLEAKAFKQA
+209 ELLDKLEKKAFKQA
-223 EALLLFLHLAKTD
+223 EALLYFLHLE
-236 KRDPDL
+236 R
-242 RPSDGQDDGS
+242 Q
-252 LRNGNAD
+252 
-259 QDDSNLQ
+259 
-266 KSSLIKNTIG
+266 
-276 PDFSPGTEKT
+276 EKT
-286 PTDKQ
+286 Q
-291 TEQSEGPWIAKNEIT
+291 EWIPKNELIRQ
-306 KKCDAAAIN
+306 CDNSAIGS
-315 ALVKKGIFTEEKFEI
+315 LVKKGIFSEEKFEV
-330 GRLQFATKGSKKKDL
+330 GRLQFESKGTKKKAL
-345 TKVQA
+345 TKVQTVA
-350 AAHAEIKKSFE
+350 YDEVKTSFE
-361 KHSVNLLHG
+361 KHSVSLLHG
-370 VTGSGKTEI
+370 VTGSGKTEL
-379 YAKLIEETISQ
+379 YAKLIEETIAQ

-473 DYSYKQHDPAPR
+473 DYSYKQNDPAPR

-491 AIYLSTLHSAK
+491 AIYLSTLHNAK

-534 GAENV
+534 GAENETLV
-539 MEICDIKQSV
+539 CDIKQSEH
-549 ASSASATDYENL
+549 SSPE
-561 AASATNSPD
+561 TN
-570 PEALEGT
+570 GT
-577 GTLSSSGASHVERSR
+577 RR
-592 DIIRKSILTHPLHEA
+592 PQSILTHPLHAA
-607 IKTALKKKEQIILF
+607 IKTALKNKEQIILF

-633 SSCGWI
+633 SSCGWV
-639 PHCTQCDVSLIYHK
+639 PHCTQCDVALIYHK

-699 PEAKIARMDLDTT
+699 PDAKIARMDLDTT

-747 VSVVGVLNA
+747 VSVVGILNA

-781 AGRKHKA
+781 AGRKHKT

-803 QFVMNNDLKLFYST
+803 QYVINNELKLFYNN
-817 QLSERK
+817 QLNERK

-894 QNVRHILNTEI
+894 QNVRHLLNSEI

-913 DESFKVQIDV
+913 DENFRVQVDV

>member
-1 MSRTTLFVDVIVPLA
+1 MERTTLFVDVIVPLA

-28 LNDDVEI
+28 LNDEVEI

-57 DKAPVEYVAKY
+57 DKAPVDYVAKY
-68 IDSVIDDKPV
+68 IDSVIDEKPI
-78 VLEKQLTLWDWMSYY
+78 VLEKQLTFWDWMAYY
-93 YMCGPGEVMNAAL
+93 YMCGPGEVMNASL

-119 LNPEFNFEES
+119 LNPGFNFEES

-142 EALHHNDTLSFE
+142 DALHHNDTLSFE
-154 DVSKILKIKSI
+154 DVSKILKIRSI

-177 IVVYEEVKDKYKPK
+177 IEVYEEVKDKYKPK
-191 LLSFV
+191 LVSFV
-196 RLNAEYK
+196 KLDPGYK
-203 SETKLK
+203 DESKLK
-209 ELLDKLEAKAFKQA
+209 ELLDKLEKKAFKQA
-223 EALLLFLHLAKTD
+223 EALLYFLQIAKTTG
-236 KRDPDL
+236 DPDK
-242 RPSDGQDDGS
+242 RPSDGQDDSS
-252 LRNGNAD
+252 LRKGNPD
-259 QDDSNLQ
+259 N
-266 KSSLIKNTIG
+266 KSIPVT
-276 PDFSPGTEKT
+276 PDFSPGTDNT
-286 PTDKQ
+286 APTTKR
-291 TEQSEGPWIAKNEIT
+291 TGQSEGPWIQKNELS
-306 KKCDAAAIN
+306 KKCDVAAIN
-315 ALVKKGIFTEEKFEI
+315 SLVKKGVFTEEKFEI
-330 GRLQFATKGSKKKDL
+330 GRLQFSNSKKQKKTL
-345 TKVQA
+345 TKEQTKA
-350 AAHAEIKKSFE
+350 YAEIKKSFE

-370 VTGSGKTEI
+370 VTGSGKTEL
-379 YAKLIEETISQ
+379 YAKLIEETIGNGQ
-390 GKQVL
+390 QVL

-429 ERVEIWNNVLNNTG
+429 ERVEIWNNVLNNSG
-443 ENTYSIVM
+443 ENTYSVVM

-491 AIYLSTLHSAK
+491 AIYLSTLHNAK
-502 VLLGSATPSLESYHN
+502 VLLGSATPSLETYNN
-517 AQTGKYGLI
+517 AATGKYGLI

-534 GAENV
+534 GAANEMV
-539 MEICDIKQSV
+539 ICDIKQSEHSV
-549 ASSASATDYENL
+549 PSTSSGTASFDSAADKKNQV
-561 AASATNSPD
+561 
-570 PEALEGT
+570 PELVEGT
-577 GTLSSSGASHVERSR
+577 SMRH
-592 DIIRKSILTHPLHEA
+592 KSILTHPLHEA
-607 IKTALKKKEQIILF
+607 IKTALKNKEQIILF

-639 PHCTQCDVSLIYHK
+639 PHCRQCDVSLIFHK

-665 TIPPPNACAACG
+665 TISPPSACAACG

-747 VSVVGVLNA
+747 VSVVGILNA

-769 RGFQLITQVSGR
+769 RGYQLITQVSGR
-781 AGRKHKA
+781 AGRKHKQ

-796 QPTHPLL
+796 QPQHPVI
-803 QFVMNNDLKLFYST
+803 QYVIRDDLKLFYNN
-817 QLSERK
+817 QLLERK
-823 EYHYPPFS
+823 QYHYPPYS
-831 RLIELNVVS
+831 RLIQLSVVA
-840 KDVNLVNNMSDEL
+840 KDVNLVNNMSEEL

-913 DESFKVQIDV
+913 DETFKVQVDV